1 MTTNS
6 QPTNTPHYPE
16 QVTGMYILARALKNV
31 GIETVYGLVGIPITE
46 AAYMIQGQGI
56 RFVGFRHEQQAGMAA
71 ATDGFPYD
79 CILTWIHERTYCH
92 SQCHSQ
98 LLPYDP
104 DFRSF

>member
-46 AAYMIQGQGI
+46 AAYMIQIG
-56 RFVGFRHEQQAGMAA
+56 RAHV
-71 ATDGFPYD
+71 
-79 CILTWIHERTYCH
+79 
-92 SQCHSQ
+92 
-98 LLPYDP
+98 
-104 DFRSF
+104 